1 MSKKAER
8 KAKRKEAVQAKNAV
22 YSEWLTR
29 RESYDRRIE
38 RGVTGENVNQQRV
51 AMRHNGV
58 HKSAASK
65 WMCSAGKTHLLGIS
79 CKCAVKVSGS
89 LPPQSM

>member
-22 YSEWLTR
+22 YNEWLTR

-38 RGVTGENVNQQRV
+38 RAVTGESVNQQRV

-58 HKSAASK
+58 HKTSASK
-65 WMCSAGKTHLLGIS
+65 WMCSAGKTHSSGMS
-79 CKCAVKVSGS
+79 CQCAMRISGS